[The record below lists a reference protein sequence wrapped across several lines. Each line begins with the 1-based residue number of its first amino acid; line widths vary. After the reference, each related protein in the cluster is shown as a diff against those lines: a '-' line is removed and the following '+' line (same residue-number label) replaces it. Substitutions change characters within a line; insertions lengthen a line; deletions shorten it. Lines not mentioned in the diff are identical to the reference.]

1 MMGGAQSGSGSGAG
15 ATVFNPPAQPQAA
28 AALGNIFQPLAD
40 LSANAGAGT
49 PAGINYP
56 MAQSAVYNDIVNSPF
71 ANQAIWGSDQAAQNA
86 FNIAAPQAFGGAQAL
101 GGAALGG
108 LPFAGQ
114 ALSQGFDPRYGAAI
128 SGIENNPYYG
138 QALGGAQAAAG
149 MGAQG
154 ANAIQGLG
162 GQIGGTVDPL
172 LSSGFDPRAAL
183 FNRTEGRL
191 MDQTNAINA
200 MSGVAGTPYGASVT
214 ANALGNFD
222 IDWQNQQLAR
232 QAQAAGA
239 AGSAANTA
247 GGLYGAAPGLMASSA
262 GLPSGVYTSNIGQ
275 ILQALDQRNKA
286 GALGAAGFS
295 SLLGSGGQGLG
306 QANNLNL
313 SGIGA
318 QNTYGAAPYNTQA
331 GIGAN
336 ALTNLTNLTQL
347 GNNQFALPQQSINDL
362 MNYMTGGR
370 SASALSANIG
380 DLGFNQTAQGLGGL
394 LGGANTLFGNNG
406 MLRGGGGLG
415 GLFGAGLGADP
426 GGLAAATQASIADVA
441 AGGLGAADVGGGA
454 AAALPFAL
462 SA

>member
-1 MMGGAQSGSGSGAG
+1 
-15 ATVFNPPAQPQAA
+15 
-28 AALGNIFQPLAD
+28 
-40 LSANAGAGT
+40 
-49 PAGINYP
+49 
-56 MAQSAVYNDIVNSPF
+56 
-71 ANQAIWGSDQAAQNA
+71 
-86 FNIAAPQAFGGAQAL
+86 
-101 GGAALGG
+101 
-108 LPFAGQ
+108 
-114 ALSQGFDPRYGAAI
+114 
-128 SGIENNPYYG
+128 
-138 QALGGAQAAAG
+138 
-149 MGAQG
+149 
-154 ANAIQGLG
+154 
-162 GQIGGTVDPL
+162 
-172 LSSGFDPRAAL
+172 
-183 FNRTEGRL
+183 
-191 MDQTNAINA
+191 
-200 MSGVAGTPYGASVT
+200 
-214 ANALGNFD
+214 
-222 IDWQNQQLAR
+222 
-232 QAQAAGA
+232 
-239 AGSAANTA
+239 
-247 GGLYGAAPGLMASSA
+247 MASSA